1 VQLTD
6 ILKSTAFLGQIIE
19 DYPKSKL
26 QIDTLATLPSI
37 KKTRWLVSLKNKGL
51 FISSLALYQPSLLRA
66 KVIKKLTIFL
76 ARLGIAELFVKD
88 RLYFQRNDE
97 FIKKIF
103 NRDLYYSIFTGTE
116 GSHRKVTIQV
126 MNEKGKILGYIKVAD
141 SEKIDALLK
150 NEAEILRGLSK
161 LNVDKGL
168 FPGVLYYG
176 SAGDVN
182 ILVQDTLKSSKST
195 FSSRLSEKHIEF
207 LAELFNKTS
216 YKEML
221 FSESSF
227 FNWLQDRVRRLE
239 DEKLRG
245 SEKGAYQRALDYL
258 ERKLGNE
265 KLPFG
270 LCHRDFTPWNT
281 FFHNGKL
288 YVFDWEYSKREY
300 PPLMDVFHFI
310 VQDGIQVK
318 HLKPEKLI
326 RRVLKQGKWLSMYS
340 RLVGIKEALLIPLLL
355 CYLLD
360 ISLLYIERERGNLSP
375 NILKVVE
382 TWREMIE
389 IIIARYIAHG
399 S

>member
-1 VQLTD
+1 LV
-6 ILKSTAFLGQIIE
+6 STQYNPEIFCLI
-19 DYPKSKL
+19 
-26 QIDTLATLPSI
+26 PSASNP
-37 KKTRWLVSLKNKGL
+37 RWLIPLKNHQL
-51 FISSLALYQPSLLRA
+51 FIASLALYQPSLLRA
-66 KVIKKLTIFL
+66 KVIKRLTILF
-76 ARLGIAELFVKD
+76 ARLGIAGMLVKN
-88 RLYFQRNDE
+88 RLYFERNDE
-97 FIKKIF
+97 FIRKIF
-103 NRDLYYSIFTGTE
+103 NRNDLYYAVFTGTE
-116 GSHRKVTIQV
+116 SSHRKVTVQV
-126 MNEKGKILGYIKVAD
+126 MDEKGRILGYIKVAD
-141 SEKIDALLK
+141 SDKIDALLK
-150 NEAEILRGLSK
+150 NEAELLRDLSK
-161 LNVDKGL
+161 LKVEKGL
-168 FPGVLYYG
+168 FPEVLYYG

-182 ILVQDTLKSSKST
+182 ILVLDSVKSSKST
-195 FSSRLSEKHIEF
+195 YSSRLSEKHIEF

-245 SEKGAYQRALDYL
+245 SEKGTYQRALDSL
-258 ERKLGNE
+258 ERKLGIE
-265 KLPFG
+265 KVPLG

-281 FFHNGKL
+281 FFHNRKL
-288 YVFDWEYSKREY
+288 YVFDWEYSEREY

-310 VQDGIQVK
+310 VQDGIQVR

-326 RRVLKQGKWLSMYS
+326 KRVLGHGKWLSVYCG
-340 RLVGIKEALLIPLLL
+340 LVGVKESLIVPLFV